1 MLLYR
6 AKKLGPGQYLDRSE
20 TGAAVP
26 ADLTQHPALPV
37 SLKPLFPLITIY
49 RHDVEYLKFSY
60 LNDIFRFEVVLSKNK
75 EAKKREYFMNQIF
88 INKYFRDGTSGS
100 TSLTGDNS
108 QAKDVIIAGYDV
120 QGFLG
125 VRPAGQVVLH
135 QQDLSIT
142 VFDFLADSFLDKLKH
157 IASPS

>member
-1 MLLYR
+1 
-6 AKKLGPGQYLDRSE
+6 
-20 TGAAVP
+20 
-26 ADLTQHPALPV
+26 
-37 SLKPLFPLITIY
+37 
-49 RHDVEYLKFSY
+49 
-60 LNDIFRFEVVLSKNK
+60 
-75 EAKKREYFMNQIF
+75 MNQIF
-88 INKYFRDGTSGS
+88 ITSES

-108 QAKDVIIAGYDV
+108 QAGYDV